1 MSIYL
6 PRLTLP
12 LCLALCA
19 AAAAASPTAAWA
31 ASPTGDQPE
40 VSARAFAALPAGAA
54 VSVEPRDDTDANL
67 RLRDLMAARL
77 RAQGHPVLA
86 SAPYRL
92 RFSTE
97 TLTVVG
103 PGEGAA
109 ASDNLI
115 ASDRQTFAAT
125 NLNYSEADRFF
136 NPGNDRAKQGDIQ
149 VGYQL
154 RASLDARDGGK
165 VLWSG
170 QASGSVGDRDEKRL
184 AAEFAETLADLVGR
198 DFDTHAAAAPEPA
211 PARVLAMPTDQP
223 ATTVGALRLP
233 WPVLPELAERR

>member
-6 PRLTLP
+6 PRLTIP

-19 AAAAASPTAAWA
+19 ATAAPTAVRAD
-31 ASPTGDQPE
+31 SPTGDQPE

-67 RLRDLMAARL
+67 HLRDLMAARL

-115 ASDRQTFAAT
+115 ASDRQTYAAT

-136 NPGNDRAKQGDIQ
+136 NPSNDRAARGDIQ

-154 RASLDARDGGK
+154 RASLDARDSGQ

-170 QASGSVGDRDEKRL
+170 QASGPVGDRDEKRL
-184 AAEFAETLADLVGR
+184 AVEFAETLADLVGR
-198 DFDTHAAAAPEPA
+198 NFDTHAAPAPEAA

-223 ATTVGALRLP
+223 ATTVGGLRLP
-233 WPVLPELAERR
+233 WPVLPELAARR